1 MDKYFTGKILL
12 WIKWKKSPE
21 NTEIKAKFKKYNK
34 LSSKIC
40 LDCELNRQ
48 YIKKQSN
55 QASNTY
61 CLIVDKL
68 WINNFNQYRN

>member
-1 MDKYFTGKILL
+1 MK
-12 WIKWKKSPE
+12 
-21 NTEIKAKFKKYNK
+21 IKAKFKKYDK
-34 LSSKIC
+34 ISGKIC

-48 YIKKQSN
+48 YIKKQSY

-68 WINNFNQYRN
+68 WIKISNMARQNIALITLSLRHWF